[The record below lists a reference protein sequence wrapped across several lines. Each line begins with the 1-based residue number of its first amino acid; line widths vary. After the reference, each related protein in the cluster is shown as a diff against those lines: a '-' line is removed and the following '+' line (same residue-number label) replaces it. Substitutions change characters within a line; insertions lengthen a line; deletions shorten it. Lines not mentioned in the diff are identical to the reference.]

1 MKKKETDKAIEIA
14 SQIQE
19 LIYYIIPEKWK
30 NIELYISM
38 PDIGIRKGEMFFYYL
53 PNSIFKR
60 QYINCYEVP
69 YMFNISEKEYSDIMS
84 KLYNKFMILKEELNN
99 KSSSIL
105 KYILNLELDS
115 KIAKDEADRLDNL
128 SKSKMNKVKKLK
140 EYLINIMQY
149 LDKKK
154 IETDLGCYGIRK
166 STKVQIVDET
176 LIPEDFIKI
185 KTEKTLDK
193 IGIANYIKN
202 YGELAGA
209 KIIEN
214 YSLQIR

>member
-1 MKKKETDKAIEIA
+1 MKLYEIKKDLVEMLDLLTEVSDD
-14 SQIQE
+14 E
-19 LIYYIIPEKWK
+19 LAKENCEEMLEFLK
-30 NIELYISM
+30 
-38 PDIGIRKGEMFFYYL
+38 DIRNLE
-53 PNSIFKR
+53 
-60 QYINCYEVP
+60 
-69 YMFNISEKEYSDIMS
+69 SEKEIVREEIERLEKFKKTKEK
-84 KLYNKFMILKEELNN
+84 KLEFLKKYLVQTMLELKE
-99 KSSSIL
+99 
-105 KYILNLELDS
+105 
-115 KIAKDEADRLDNL
+115 
-128 SKSKMNKVKKLK
+128 
-140 EYLINIMQY
+140 
-149 LDKKK
+149 KK

-185 KTEKTLDK
+185 KTKKTLDK

>member
-1 MKKKETDKAIEIA
+1 M
-14 SQIQE
+14 
-19 LIYYIIPEKWK
+19 
-30 NIELYISM
+30 
-38 PDIGIRKGEMFFYYL
+38 
-53 PNSIFKR
+53 
-60 QYINCYEVP
+60 
-69 YMFNISEKEYSDIMS
+69 
-84 KLYNKFMILKEELNN
+84 KLYEIKKDLVEMLDLLTEVSDDELAKENCEEMLEFFKEEL
-99 KSSSIL
+99 KSKSGSIL
-105 KYILNLELDS
+105 KYIRNLES
-115 KIAKDEADRLDNL
+115 EKEIVREEIERLE
-128 SKSKMNKVKKLK
+128 KFKKTK
-140 EYLINIMQY
+140 EKKYLVQTM
-149 LDKKK
+149 LELREKK
-154 IETDLGCYGIRK
+154 IETDLGSYGIRK